1 MTEPSP
7 HYIKALF
14 LALVKVAG
22 GGEAAGLALGVSH
35 QRISQL
41 TSMQSADMPT
51 LMQVVALEA
60 FADQPVVTSALAKLV
75 QSAGKG
81 ADPNKEAAEVV
92 SASARLMHL
101 TVNGASQR
109 EILAAVAAVR
119 SELDDVPAS
128 LAPMGA

>member
-7 HYIKALF
+7 QYVKALF
-14 LALVKVAG
+14 LALVKAAG

-41 TSMQSADMPT
+41 TSLNSADMPT
-51 LMQVVALEA
+51 LMQVAGLEA
-60 FADQPVVTSALAKLV
+60 FAGQAVVTSALAKLAGS
-75 QSAGKG
+75 QGKG

-101 TVNGASQR
+101 TVNGATQR